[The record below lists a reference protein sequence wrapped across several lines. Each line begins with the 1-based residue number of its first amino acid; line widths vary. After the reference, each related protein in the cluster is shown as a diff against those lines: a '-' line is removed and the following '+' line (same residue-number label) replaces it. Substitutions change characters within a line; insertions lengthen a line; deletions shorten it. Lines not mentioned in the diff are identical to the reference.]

1 MSQKEKKV
9 KKTKEE
15 KKKEPKLKLKRVI
28 DNNLF
33 MLKILHESAPWYIPI
48 DFILTLMFSVAEFFS
63 GSFMLK
69 VIVDTLGERDAEP
82 YWLFIFV
89 GGLFL
94 VHWLLSMFQNYFFNV
109 LSIPMT
115 MGINRRMKQ
124 QMFAKMRAVE
134 LSCYEDPEFY
144 EKYVKA
150 MRESNQ
156 RAVGVLYNLEGLAN
170 QLFSL
175 VANSILLCSIDP
187 ILMLFAL
194 IPFFS
199 GFLGKKLN
207 KLRFDENNEQT
218 KIAWHGDYIK
228 RCFYLTDFAKE
239 MRLTGMDD
247 KMIADFEQNH
257 RDYAKLKKKYGLR
270 VALFEYIIQ
279 MSHEVLTVLG
289 ASFYAVYAALVK
301 TAISLGDCLVVLN
314 SIGSVSGYLR
324 NIVGTVTKV
333 HDHALYIENLRTFL
347 DYEPKIKENPQG
359 MRACGGVVEVKDVT
373 YRYIGAEQDAI
384 KGISMT
390 IHPGEKIALVG
401 QNGSGKSTFVKLL
414 LHLYQPTTGSI
425 TMDGQGVDDFEL
437 KSWRKCFETVFQDY
451 RTFAVSVGE
460 NVLLRPMRDEADR
473 QRVTEALKLSGA
485 WERVEKMPRGIDTV
499 LTREFD
505 DKGIV
510 LSGGEA
516 QKVVLA
522 RVFAS
527 NSPYIILD
535 EPSSALDPVAEYQ
548 VFENIMKE
556 CNDRGLIFI
565 SHRLSSAVLADKVY
579 LFDGGCIVE
588 SGTHA
593 ELMKLGGKYAEMFHK
608 QAQNYVDTA
617 VGSTTE
623 GVSV

>member
-1 MSQKEKKV
+1 MSKKEKKV
-9 KKTKEE
+9 KKPKEE

-33 MLKILHESAPWYIPI
+33 MLRILHESAPWYIPV
-48 DFILTLMFSVAEFFS
+48 DFVLTLMFSVAEFFS
-63 GSFMLK
+63 GAFMLK
-69 VIVDTLGERDAEP
+69 VIVDALGEANAEP

-89 GGLFL
+89 GGLF
-94 VHWLLSMFQNYFFNV
+94 VIHWLLSMFQQYFFNV

-115 MGINRRMKQ
+115 MGINRRIKR

-150 MRESNQ
+150 MRESSQ
-156 RAVGVLYNLEGLAN
+156 RAMNVLYNLEGLAN

-187 ILMLFAL
+187 VLMLFAL

-199 GFLGKKLN
+199 GFLGRKLN
-207 KLRFDENNEQT
+207 KLRFSENNEQT

-228 RCFYLTDFAKE
+228 RCFYLTDFSKE
-239 MRLTGMDD
+239 MRLTNMDE

-257 RDYAKLKKKYGLR
+257 KDYAKLKKKYGFK
-270 VALFEYIIQ
+270 VAACEYIIQ

-289 ASFYAVYAALVK
+289 ASLYAVHAALVR

-347 DYEPKIKENPQG
+347 EYEPKIKENPEG
-359 MRACGGVVEVKDVT
+359 IKAGGGVVEVKNIS

-384 KGISMT
+384 QNVSMT
-390 IHPGEKIALVG
+390 IHPGEKVALVG
-401 QNGSGKSTFVKLL
+401 ANGSGKSTFVKLL
-414 LHLYQPTTGSI
+414 LHLYQPTEGEI
-425 TMDGQGVDDFEL
+425 TMDGHGVDDFEL

-460 NVLLRPMRDEADR
+460 NVLLRPMRDEQDR
-473 QRVTEALKLSGA
+473 ERVTAALKLSGA
-485 WERVEKMPRGIDTV
+485 WERVEKMPKGIDTV

-527 NSPYIILD
+527 SSPYIILD

-548 VFENIMKE
+548 IFENIMGE
-556 CNDRGLIFI
+556 CHDRGLIFI

-579 LFDGGCIVE
+579 LFDGGRIVE
-588 SGTHA
+588 SGSHA
-593 ELMKLGGKYAEMFHK
+593 ELMKQGGKYAEMFHK
-608 QAQNYVDTA
+608 QAQNYVDTPA
-617 VGSTTE
+617 SLGE

>member
-1 MSQKEKKV
+1 MNKKEKKV
-9 KKTKEE
+9 KRLKEK
-15 KKKEPKLKLKRVI
+15 KKKEPKLKLSRVI
-28 DNNLF
+28 DNNLY
-33 MLKILHESAPWYIPI
+33 MLKILHKSAPWYIPI
-48 DFILTLMFSVAEFFS
+48 DFVLTLMFSVAEFFS
-63 GSFMLK
+63 GAFMLK
-69 VIVDTLGERDAEP
+69 VIVDALDETNAEP

-94 VHWLLSMFQNYFFNV
+94 IHWLLSMFQQYFFNV

-115 MGINRRMKQ
+115 MGINRRIKR

-150 MRESNQ
+150 MNESSQ
-156 RAVGVLYNLEGLAN
+156 RAMSVLYNLEGLAN

-175 VANSILLCSIDP
+175 AANSILLCSIDP
-187 ILMLFAL
+187 VLMIFAL

-207 KLRFDENNEQT
+207 KLRFDENNERT

-228 RCFYLTDFAKE
+228 RCFYLTDYAKE
-239 MRLTGMDD
+239 MRLTHMDG
-247 KMIADFEQNH
+247 KMIADFEQN
-257 RDYAKLKKKYGLR
+257 RKDFAKLKKKYGLK
-270 VALFEYIIQ
+270 VAACEYVIQ
-279 MSHEVLTVLG
+279 ASHEVLTVLG
-289 ASFYAVYAALVK
+289 ASLYAVHAALVR

-324 NIVGTVTKV
+324 NIVGTFTKV

-347 DYEPKIKENPQG
+347 AYEPKIQENPQG
-359 MRACGGVVEVKDVT
+359 IKARGGVVKVENIS

-384 KGISMT
+384 QNVSMT

-414 LHLYQPTTGSI
+414 LHLYQPTDGSI
-425 TMDGQGVDDFEL
+425 TMDGHSIDDFEL

-460 NVLLRPMRDEADR
+460 NVLLRPMRDEQDR

-485 WERVEKMPRGIDTV
+485 WERVEKMPKGIDTV

-527 NSPYIILD
+527 DSPYIILD

-548 VFENIMKE
+548 VFENIMNE
-556 CNDRGLIFI
+556 CHDRGLVFI

-579 LFDGGCIVE
+579 LFDGGRIAE

-593 ELMKLGGKYAEMFHK
+593 ELMKLNGKYAEMFHK
-608 QAQNYVDTA
+608 QAQNYVDTP
-617 VGSTTE
+617 VSMGE